1 MTPMYR
7 ISQIYDIAA
16 AFITDSKSVMS
27 VTQNK
32 YFVSY
37 QFTRTV
43 PHVDNFTLKI
53 IQPIG
58 NVIKPEF
65 GVRDWEVDYKL
76 GTITLTDSAGYLL
89 MSQTRHSVGKV
100 GYEESSKLQKT
111 FARAKSHKFFKL
123 VDMANK
129 RNNGNMELKDNT
141 AEIFGIVA
149 KLRCMQR

>member
-1 MTPMYR
+1 MYR
-7 ISQIYDIAA
+7 ISQVYDIAM
-16 AFITDSKSVMS
+16 AFITDKGTAIT
-27 VTQNK
+27 VTHDK
-32 YFVSY
+32 HFVEY
-37 QFTRTV
+37 RFTNTL
-43 PHVDNFTLKI
+43 PLIDNFTLKI

-100 GYEESSKLQKT
+100 GYEKSSELQKIFT
-111 FARAKSHKFFKL
+111 RAKSHKFFKL

-129 RNNGNMELKDNT
+129 RNNGNMELRDNT

-149 KLRCMQR
+149 RLRSMQR

>member
-7 ISQIYDIAA
+7 ISQIYDIAT

-27 VTQNK
+27 VTQDK
-32 YFVSY
+32 SFVSY
-37 QFTRTV
+37 QFTRIV
-43 PHVDNFTLKI
+43 QHVDKFTLKI

-58 NVIKPEF
+58 NVIEPEF
-65 GVRDWEVDYKL
+65 GVGRWEVDYKL
-76 GTITLTDSAGYLL
+76 GKITLTDSAGYLL

-100 GYEESSKLQKT
+100 GYKKSSKLQKT

-129 RNNGNMELKDNT
+129 RKDGNMELRDNT

-149 KLRCMQR
+149 RLRSMQR